1 MIPRRTFLERSAAV
15 GAALWRLVD
24 GVDAQT
30 LRAPADGRLVRTLP
44 LGRFDSRPTP
54 PLDTLIGSGLDAR
67 QFTDLSTLSDES
79 LVVSNARFYVRT
91 TSPQIPREP
100 WVVRMGGQVR
110 RPLELPLETLRALV
124 RPAGVNLLE
133 CAGNTDPA
141 NFGLISAAAWS
152 GVPVA
157 ALLDRVTPL
166 SGPWRI
172 RVTGVDHPQSS
183 RSSVAGAAWVF
194 SRDELERS
202 GAFLATEMNGVPL
215 PPDHGSPVRLVV
227 PGWYGCAC
235 IKWVSQVELVSN
247 DVPATSQMGEFAA
260 RTHQQGAPAL
270 ARDFEP
276 AVIDLA
282 ATPIRVEQWIVNGRL
297 TYRVIGI
304 MWGGAKPTS
313 ALTIRFKYNQPFVPV
328 DQVALPTSTATWS
341 LWSHSWRPESPG
353 RYQVVLRASD
363 PTIRTRRLDIFW
375 YTRDV
380 EIDEV

>member
-1 MIPRRTFLERSAAV
+1 MIGT
-15 GAALWRLVD
+15 
-24 GVDAQT
+24 
-30 LRAPADGRLVRTLP
+30 
-44 LGRFDSRPTP
+44 
-54 PLDTLIGSGLDAR
+54 GLDGR

-91 TSPQIPREP
+91 TSPQLPREP
-100 WVVRMGGQVR
+100 WVVRLDGHVR
-110 RPLELPLETLRALV
+110 HPLELSLETLRALV
-124 RPAGVNLLE
+124 RPSGVYLME

-141 NFGLISAAAWS
+141 NYGLISAAQWA
-152 GVPVA
+152 GVPLA
-157 ALLDRVTPL
+157 ALLDRARPL
-166 SGPWRI
+166 SGLWRV
-172 RVTGVDHPQSS
+172 RVTGVDHTDSS

-194 SRDELERS
+194 TRDDLERS
-202 GAFLATEMNGVPL
+202 GAFLATEMNDEVL

-235 IKWVSQVELVSN
+235 IKWVSQIELVSN
-247 DVPATSQMGEFAA
+247 DVPATSQMREFAS

-270 ARDFEP
+270 AQDFEP

-282 ATPIRVEQWIVNGRL
+282 ATPIRVEQWIVSGRL

-304 MWGGAKPTS
+304 MWGGAKPTN
-313 ALTIRFKYNQPFVPV
+313 ALTIRFKYNQSFVPV
-328 DQVALPTSTATWS
+328 DQCALPASTATWS
-341 LWSHSWRPESPG
+341 LWSHTWQPESPG
-353 RYQVVLRASD
+353 RYQIVLRASD